1 MATNTNDKGR
11 RKPLTNRTVT
21 YEPAGPSGN
30 AYWILGKTIIALK
43 ESGHA
48 DKVDE
53 YQKDATSGN
62 YRHLLNL
69 CCALSYVASF
79 CFSSYLLALGPPFT
93 T

>member
-1 MATNTNDKGR
+1 MATMKNGK

-21 YEPAGPSGN
+21 YEYRGPTGN
-30 AYWILGKTIIALK
+30 AHWILGKTTIALK
-43 ESGHA
+43 ETGHA

-53 YQKDATSGN
+53 YLKDATSGD
-62 YRHLLNL
+62 YKHLLAL